1 MNVSYKFN
9 YYDEKISPELT
20 NNIIDYIEED
30 DTEFQE
36 ELLTEYDNDFTQL
49 YICYEADEFLGYMIV
64 NKDAKLIY
72 VIDTLKRGENIAN
85 KMINNFETQ
94 YDVVL
99 QPYIIKD
106 TAKWYWLK
114 LGKTPY
120 GII

>member
-1 MNVSYKFN
+1 MNAYKYA
-9 YYDEKISPELT
+9 YYKEALSPDLT

-30 DTEFQE
+30 DREFQE
-36 ELLTEYDNDFTQL
+36 ELLTEYDADFTQL
-49 YICYEADEFLGYMIV
+49 YICYDDDEFLGYMIV

-72 VIDTLKRGENIAN
+72 VIDTIKRGENIAS

-114 LGKTPY
+114 LGKTPH